1 MDELIAER
9 IKGWQDVID
18 YLENEIK
25 TVDDRSAGLPSLKA
39 IEVTVLKTIIYA
51 LKEGKETQLAKVR
64 DRPELSHTHKWENGE
79 TYNHSHKR
87 GNISH
92 GHHGSRY
99 VKYRDRPENIEGD
112 IEAELSQYGAALM
125 GWKSWGMDSVE
136 RMHELKLESVKVISA
151 LFDKDKKELWQLL
164 FDQTKTIVELGE
176 RNCSL
181 LVEVHDLQRD
191 EDGIR
196 KDYDE
201 LILEM
206 RREFDAKITLAKE
219 VVRKD
224 ERERIATEELGIILP
239 DYDRININAGIRKLM
254 QALKEGK

>member
-99 VKYRDRPENIEGD
+99 VKYRDRPVCPKCGGVGYLPDDDTGEPNPPVGGVRCPVCEGTGEAHRPD
-112 IEAELSQYGAALM
+112 REKLITFLEGYEIGTIEAPMPFRQAGKALE
-125 GWKSWGMDSVE
+125 WVADQ
-136 RMHELKLESVKVISA
+136 ISA
-151 LFDKDKKELWQLL
+151 LF
-164 FDQTKTIVELGE
+164 
-176 RNCSL
+176 
-181 LVEVHDLQRD
+181 
-191 EDGIR
+191 DGIR